1 MRRVIRIRLVG
12 VVASAGRGSDAAT
25 AADVRAGRG
34 GGASRVEVVGQ

>member
-25 AADVRAGRG
+25 AADVRADRG
-34 GGASRVEVVGQ
+34 GGASRVEVEGQ